1 MVSNI
6 VSWNALKRG
15 YIDHGYAEEALYY
28 FEQMQNKGIL
38 QNALTYSHSLK
49 ACADLGRPD
58 EGQCIYVEI
67 VKKRLDDEILIGNM
81 LIDIYVKY
89 GSSQTAEEVFV
100 DLYVGEVWFSC
111 K

>member
-1 MVSNI
+1 MEHAYISPSIITYICYLRSCGTKGSISYGQEVIMVSDI
-6 VSWNALKRG
+6 ISWNALIRG

-58 EGQCIYVEI
+58 EG
-67 VKKRLDDEILIGNM
+67 
-81 LIDIYVKY
+81 
-89 GSSQTAEEVFV
+89 
-100 DLYVGEVWFSC
+100 
-111 K
+111 

>member
-1 MVSNI
+1 MYVNQSKI
-6 VSWNALKRG
+6 VRSIRKQ
-15 YIDHGYAEEALYY
+15 
-28 FEQMQNKGIL
+28 FKGIL

-49 ACADLGRPD
+49 ASAKLGKPD

-100 DLYVGEVWFSC
+100 DYIC
-111 K
+111 R